1 MKANRLPIFGL
12 LTLSLALVSSISLTA
27 AWFIGASYLQIAQI
41 DIKMKSPTL
50 SISTDNIE
58 FKDSLSKD
66 ELQQVDDFK
75 PVSSIY
81 YQNWVDAY
89 ATEPVFYSEYK
100 TITSEFMTSPSDL
113 EVATYGFFSQE
124 LYLKSSQNVYVS
136 MVKDIEMQE
145 GENPLF
151 YPDEEA
157 NATKAQRL
165 HSTFGYEDMSV
176 EEITEGLNDVVK
188 SLRISVLVLNNDGED
203 IDAASYGLNII
214 DPYYESP
221 TYYGGIL
228 DNDLSG
234 TFDNFNNQE
243 VIYGWANNP
252 ENIIFDD
259 PLSEDVNYEGQLTCF
274 NSGHEGGVRTFNAN
288 QSRIN
293 NFTIESEPAL
303 SFDNPSFDD
312 PLSSSGFIIPLK
324 ADISRKIVLSIYLEG
339 WDQDNTN
346 ITMFG
351 KFFVNLQFKILR
363 SWVY

>member
-1 MKANRLPIFGL
+1 MKVNRWPIYGL
-12 LTLSLALVSSISLTA
+12 LILSLALVSSISLTA

-41 DIKMKSPTL
+41 DIKTKSPTL
-50 SISTDNIE
+50 TISTDNVE
-58 FKDSLSKD
+58 FKNSLSKD
-66 ELQQVDDFK
+66 ELHQVDDFK
-75 PVSSIY
+75 PISSIY
-81 YQNWVDAY
+81 YQNWVDSY

-100 TITSEFMTSPSDL
+100 TITSEFMTNPSDL

-124 LYLKSSQNVYVS
+124 LYLKSSRNVYVS

-145 GENPLF
+145 GEFPLF

-157 NATKAQRL
+157 NAIKAQRL
-165 HSTFGYEDMSV
+165 HNTFGYEDMSI
-176 EEITEGLNDVVK
+176 EEITQGLNDVVK
-188 SLRISVLVLNNDGED
+188 SLRVSVLILNNDEED
-203 IDAASYGLNII
+203 IDADSYGLHII
-214 DPYYESP
+214 DPYYENP

-234 TFDNFNNQE
+234 TFDNFNGQE
-243 VIYGWANNP
+243 IMYGWAKNT

-259 PLSEDVNYEGQLTCF
+259 PISNTTDYEGQLTCF
-274 NSGHEGGVRTFNAN
+274 NSGHEGGVRTYNST
-288 QSRIN
+288 QSSTN
-293 NFTIESEPAL
+293 GFAIESEPAL
-303 SFDNPSFDD
+303 YFDNPSFDD
-312 PLSSSGFIIPLK
+312 PLSSSGFVIPLK